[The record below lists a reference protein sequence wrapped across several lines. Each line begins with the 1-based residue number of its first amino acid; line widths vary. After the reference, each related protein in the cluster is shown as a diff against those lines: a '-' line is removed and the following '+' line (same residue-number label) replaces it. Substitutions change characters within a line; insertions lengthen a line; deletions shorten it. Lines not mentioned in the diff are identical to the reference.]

1 MIRIRSSPPS
11 FEQRSRAERAPDA
24 DAILKKTRA
33 YTRLIERAFRH
44 VGSTECALGRLGS
57 TERTVLRGAIALT
70 IVLCLAGCG
79 LPKVQSQARAGDFA
93 AVRQTLAGPAGKKTD
108 TLRLAQEVLS
118 YEISAARAIED
129 RAFVASLS
137 PCATAVDRPLFQR
150 SKTRDAVGG
159 EAALVLYEIDRYRG
173 PAPHRFQSS
182 PEGAFRALAARATVS
197 DHAQRVAYFVDDDER
212 VRQAA
217 LAAALDAK
225 DERDLPAL
233 LEASRLD
240 PSLTIRSRAIYAL
253 GQLGGERVH
262 HALVDRLQTAPGN
275 LQLSVLDALAQPG
288 VADVDDHAALAHIVD
303 SGRGTTALHAAYLLS
318 RLSPGAEGSEA
329 LIEKGLARLL
339 SFAQDGSE
347 EEQRMALRLLPASE
361 PRAEARLRSATE
373 DANPEVRV
381 IAWARLLGRDASR
394 PAAEKALLE
403 LARGDDRVAY
413 QARSALAAAGSEAVL
428 PFLLEQAR
436 APQVEFRL
444 LAGQAFIRL
453 GRDQDLAPLL
463 VDPAT
468 RVRRTLACGRL
479 AAERY

>member
-1 MIRIRSSPPS
+1 M
-11 FEQRSRAERAPDA
+11 
-24 DAILKKTRA
+24 
-33 YTRLIERAFRH
+33 
-44 VGSTECALGRLGS
+44 ALC
-57 TERTVLRGAIALT
+57 I
-70 IVLCLAGCG
+70 AGCG
-79 LPKVQSQARAGDFA
+79 LPKVQSQARGGDFA
-93 AVRQTLAGPAGKKTD
+93 AVRQTLAGPDGKKTD
-108 TLRLAQEVLS
+108 TLRLAREVLS
-118 YEISAARAIED
+118 YEVSRAREIED
-129 RAFVASLS
+129 RAFIASLG
-137 PCATAVDRPLFQR
+137 PCATAVDRPLVRR

-182 PEGAFRALAARATVS
+182 PEGAFRALAARATAS

-217 LAAALDAK
+217 LAAAIDAK

-240 PSLTIRSRAIYAL
+240 PSPTIRSRAIYAL

-262 HALVDRLQTAPGN
+262 HALVDRLKTAPSD

-288 VADVDDHAALAHIVD
+288 VADVDDHAALAHVVD

-318 RLSPGAEGSEA
+318 RLSLASEGSKA
-329 LIEKGLARLL
+329 LVEKGIARLL
-339 SFAQDGSE
+339 SFAKDGSE
-347 EEQRMALRLLPASE
+347 EEQRLALRLLPASE

-373 DANPEVRV
+373 DANSEVRV

-394 PAAEKALLE
+394 PEAETALLE
-403 LARGDDRVAY
+403 LARGSDRVAY
-413 QARSALAAAGSEAVL
+413 QARSALAAGGSEAVL

-453 GRDQDLAPLL
+453 GRDQELAPLL
-463 VDPAT
+463 ADPAT

-479 AAERY
+479 AAER